1 MGINAWRI
9 GFQEASQGQSQVMV
23 SHTPRTDLSAFGKPG
38 DREQRSREVVN
49 LPVGG
54 VFKEN
59 VF

>member
-1 MGINAWRI
+1 
-9 GFQEASQGQSQVMV
+9 MV